1 MAIAIAL
8 IILVVG
14 SFIFHFLSPWTFTE
28 LASNWEM
35 IDFTI
40 DVTFVVTSFVFA
52 AVNLFLAYCVIKYR
66 YKKDA
71 KADYEPENKK
81 LEYWLTGLTTIG
93 IVAMLAPG
101 LFVWDKFVDVP
112 EDAHIVEAVG
122 QQWHWT
128 YRYPGEDEKLGEV
141 DAERISSE
149 NPFGI
154 DPEDPNGQDDII
166 VYNAEAHIP
175 IDQPVKFLLR
185 SKDVLHN
192 FTIAQ
197 FRVKMDMV
205 PGMTSFMWLQPTK
218 TGRFELLCEELCG
231 VGHFAMRGAVVVD
244 EQKDFD
250 SWLAKQP
257 TFSEVMAKSKGDAVL
272 GAAQYAP
279 CAACH
284 GAQGE
289 GNKNLSAPN
298 LAGQSDW
305 YLKRQLMNYK
315 TGLRGT
321 HKKDMY
327 GMQMIAMAS
336 TLVNEAAVDNVVAH
350 INNFPEN
357 STESTIVGD
366 IERGEK
372 RYATCAYCHGRDGM
386 GLQATN
392 APRIAGLSDWYMKR
406 QLQNW
411 KEGIRGAHKQDYYGY
426 QMGLFSQTLN
436 TDQAIDDIIA
446 YINTL

>member
-284 GAQGE
+284 GSQGE